1 MKADAYFFT
10 SYQLSIKTQTYHI
23 IELVIERD
31 YKGDNMKNVYI
42 ILVTLTIETV
52 IIWFASFLLRW
63 KFVDT
68 IFLGSL
74 LLFGIV
80 YLFRLYIH
88 QTNAT
93 FNANIAGWT
102 WEEAGIGPF
111 RFRVSPIIL
120 GLILFIVI
128 SFFVTL
134 ITYYAYFFSKE
145 IRLNIE
151 TEVKW

>member
-1 MKADAYFFT
+1 
-10 SYQLSIKTQTYHI
+10 
-23 IELVIERD
+23 
-31 YKGDNMKNVYI
+31 MKNIYI
-42 ILVTLTIETV
+42 ILATLTIETV
-52 IIWFASFLLRW
+52 IIWFVSLLLQW

-68 IFLGSL
+68 LFLGGL

-80 YLFRLYIH
+80 YLLRLYIH

-102 WEEAGIGPF
+102 WVEAGIGPF
-111 RFRVSPIIL
+111 HFRVSPIIL

-134 ITYYAYFFSKE
+134 ITYYSYFF
-145 IRLNIE
+145 
-151 TEVKW
+151 

>member
-1 MKADAYFFT
+1 MGKYVQTLGAKKLSLHILGHNTRAIHLYQKLNFQITDLVMSKNDKGICMK
-10 SYQLSIKTQTYHI
+10 SI
-23 IELVIERD
+23 
-31 YKGDNMKNVYI
+31 YI
-42 ILVTLTIETV
+42 ILATLTVETL
-52 IIWFASFLLRW
+52 IIWFASYLLGW
-63 KFVDT
+63 NFIDT
-68 IFLGSL
+68 ILLGSL

-111 RFRVSPIIL
+111 HFRISPIII

-128 SFFVTL
+128 SILVTF
-134 ITYYAYFFSKE
+134 ITYYRYFFD
-145 IRLNIE
+145 
-151 TEVKW
+151 